1 MIPQYVKAV
10 GQLQQLF
17 QELVNEGK
25 ITDSQAGRF
34 DQCQKVLVNFH
45 CWIKNELDGNLKI
58 ELPWEDEI
66 FTEAWSLWKKYKK
79 EKGFTYMS
87 IGEQSALIHLTELS
101 KGDQSTAIAILKQS
115 RDNGWSNLFELKDQ
129 KAITKKL
136 VDQRQTDYK
145 QQLMNRLGLDKS

>member
-1 MIPQYVKAV
+1 MISQYVKAV
-10 GQLQQLF
+10 GQLQELF

-25 ITDSQAGRF
+25 ISDRQAGRF
-34 DQCQKVLVNFH
+34 DHCQKILVNFH
-45 CWIKNELDGNLKI
+45 SWIKNELDGNLKI

-66 FTEAWSLWKKYKK
+66 FAEAWSLWKKYKK
-79 EKGFTYMS
+79 EKGFTYKS

-145 QQLMNRLGLDKS
+145 QQLMNRLGLEKS